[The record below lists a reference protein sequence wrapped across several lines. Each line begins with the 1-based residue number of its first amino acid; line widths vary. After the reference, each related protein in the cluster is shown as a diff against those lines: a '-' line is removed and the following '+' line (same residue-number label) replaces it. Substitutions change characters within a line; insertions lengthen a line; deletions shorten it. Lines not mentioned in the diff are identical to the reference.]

1 MENNLTLNSEKIQFK
16 QKQVSF
22 YGYVWS
28 DQGISPDPKKIQ
40 ALKHMEFPPDK
51 ETMRSFLGM
60 INYLDRYSVLSA
72 HLTAPLSSLTHQ
84 ATDYK
89 PGKVHLEN
97 FQWLKMEI
105 SNVKA
110 LPYFNTSAET
120 TLQTDASKKGLGAC
134 LIQNGKVVCYA
145 SRTITKTEKN
155 YQNLEREALGTI
167 WGMEKFHY
175 FLYGKEF
182 TLETDQKPLV
192 SIYKKHMV
200 DISPRVQRLIVRS
213 LPYQPFNVIYKK
225 GKDIPVA
232 DALSRVTPMDP
243 EDNTKLPITAVNL
256 ITVHILLCAHPQ
268 DTFSRKLDQLRKSTA
283 QDNQLTRLSHYINTG
298 FPCEKKNLP
307 TDLQEY
313 WNYRDTLSIKNG
325 LLTCGSR
332 IIVPQEMQAEMLQCI
347 HNGHQGKE
355 RCLLR
360 ARNTVFWPKI
370 TYDIQEL
377 IARCIICQEH
387 GKSQPIIG
395 ITQELPPFPW
405 HTLATD
411 IFYWKRMDFLIVAD
425 VFSKYFLVR
434 KLANSTS
441 AAVCAEIA
449 TIVTEL
455 GLPHIIRSDNGPCY
469 NSKEFQQL
477 LQCYN
482 ITHHTS
488 SPHHPRSNGFVE
500 RMVGVAKKLMDK
512 AGSEGKPW
520 ISGLY
525 EYRVTPQSGSIAS
538 PLQLITQRTPREK
551 DLPQLPSTLGA
562 QEMYETHQELIWRQP
577 NKPERN
583 YIELTPGMAV
593 WVQHRQ
599 STSWEP
605 ATVVSQSSSNSYW
618 IMQENSTD
626 QPKVY
631 RRTRSILKI
640 RSTDIRQTRHNY
652 SQLTEIKKAK
662 FQTPFPYNDER
673 NFVKRNPVKKIS
685 DDLVHPTKS
694 DTSSVSASIFS
705 EEREEIAEDIPVPAD
720 IPAPASAPAPT
731 LETVKEQPYT
741 PGSRKS
747 TRKNLGRPASTFSD
761 FYM

>member
-1 MENNLTLNSEKIQFK
+1 
-16 QKQVSF
+16 
-22 YGYVWS
+22 
-28 DQGISPDPKKIQ
+28 
-40 ALKHMEFPPDK
+40 
-51 ETMRSFLGM
+51 
-60 INYLDRYSVLSA
+60 
-72 HLTAPLSSLTHQ
+72 
-84 ATDYK
+84 
-89 PGKVHLEN
+89 
-97 FQWLKMEI
+97 
-105 SNVKA
+105 
-110 LPYFNTSAET
+110 
-120 TLQTDASKKGLGAC
+120 
-134 LIQNGKVVCYA
+134 
-145 SRTITKTEKN
+145 
-155 YQNLEREALGTI
+155 
-167 WGMEKFHY
+167 MEKFHY
-175 FLYGKEF
+175 FLYGKKF

-213 LPYQPFNVIYKK
+213 FPYQLFNVIYKK

-232 DALSRVTPMDP
+232 DVLSRVTPMDP
-243 EDNTKLPITAVNL
+243 EDNIKLPIIAVNL
-256 ITVHILLCAHPQ
+256 ITVHILLSAHPQ
-268 DTFSRKLDQLRKSTA
+268 DTFSRKLHQLRKSTA

-313 WNYRDTLSIKNG
+313 WNYRDTLSIENE
-325 LLTCGSR
+325 CGSR
-332 IIVPQEMQAEMLQCI
+332 IIVPQEMRAEMLQYI
-347 HNGHQGKE
+347 HDGHQGKE

-360 ARNTVFWPKI
+360 ARNTAFWPKI

-377 IARCIICQEH
+377 IERCIICQEH
-387 GKSQPIIG
+387 GKSQPITG

-455 GLPHIIRSDNGPCY
+455 GLPHIIRSDNGPYY

-477 LQCYN
+477 LQRYN
-482 ITHHTS
+482 ITHQTS

-512 AGSEGKPW
+512 AGSKRKPW

-538 PLQLITQRTPREK
+538 LLQLITQCTPREK
-551 DLPQLPSTLGA
+551 DLPQLPGILGA
-562 QEMYETHQELIWRQP
+562 QEMHETHQELIRRQP
-577 NKPERN
+577 NKPKRN
-583 YIELTPGMAV
+583 YTELTPGMAV

-599 STSWEP
+599 NTSWEP
-605 ATVVSQSSSNSYW
+605 ATVASQSSSNSYW
-618 IMQENSTD
+618 IMQENGTD

-631 RRTRSILKI
+631 RRTRSMLKI
-640 RSTDIRQTRHNY
+640 RSTNVRQTRHNY

-662 FQTPFPYNDER
+662 FQNPFTYNNER
-673 NFVKRNPVKKIS
+673 NFVDCNPVKKIL
-685 DDLVHPTKS
+685 DDLVYPTK
-694 DTSSVSASIFS
+694 DTSSASILS
-705 EEREEIAEDIPVPAD
+705 ELEREEIADV
-720 IPAPASAPAPT
+720 PAPAPADT

>member
-1 MENNLTLNSEKIQFK
+1 M
-16 QKQVSF
+16 
-22 YGYVWS
+22 
-28 DQGISPDPKKIQ
+28 
-40 ALKHMEFPPDK
+40 
-51 ETMRSFLGM
+51 
-60 INYLDRYSVLSA
+60 
-72 HLTAPLSSLTHQ
+72 
-84 ATDYK
+84 
-89 PGKVHLEN
+89 
-97 FQWLKMEI
+97 
-105 SNVKA
+105 
-110 LPYFNTSAET
+110 
-120 TLQTDASKKGLGAC
+120 
-134 LIQNGKVVCYA
+134 
-145 SRTITKTEKN
+145 
-155 YQNLEREALGTI
+155 
-167 WGMEKFHY
+167 
-175 FLYGKEF
+175 
-182 TLETDQKPLV
+182 
-192 SIYKKHMV
+192 
-200 DISPRVQRLIVRS
+200 
-213 LPYQPFNVIYKK
+213 
-225 GKDIPVA
+225 
-232 DALSRVTPMDP
+232 
-243 EDNTKLPITAVNL
+243 
-256 ITVHILLCAHPQ
+256 
-268 DTFSRKLDQLRKSTA
+268 
-283 QDNQLTRLSHYINTG
+283 QDNQLTRLSCYINTG
-298 FPCEKKNLP
+298 FLCEKKNLP

-332 IIVPQEMQAEMLQCI
+332 IIVPKEMQAEMLQYI
-347 HNGHQGKE
+347 HDGHQGKE

-370 TYDIQEL
+370 TCDIQEL
-377 IARCIICQEH
+377 IERCIICQEH

-455 GLPHIIRSDNGPCY
+455 GLPHIIRSDNSPCY

-477 LQCYN
+477 LQRYN

-562 QEMYETHQELIWRQP
+562 QEMYETHQELIRRQP
-577 NKPERN
+577 NRPERN

-599 STSWEP
+599 NTSWEP

-618 IMQENSTD
+618 IMQENGTD
-626 QPKVY
+626 QPRVY
-631 RRTRSILKI
+631 RRTRSMLKI
-640 RSTDIRQTRHNY
+640 RCTDVRQPRHDY
-652 SQLTEIKKAK
+652 SQLTENQKAK
-662 FQTPFPYNDER
+662 FQTPYIFNEER
-673 NFVKRNPVKKIS
+673 NSVKHNSVSKIPN
-685 DDLVHPTKS
+685 DLVNQTKS
-694 DTSSVSASIFS
+694 VTASVSDSIF
-705 EEREEIAEDIPVPAD
+705 
-720 IPAPASAPAPT
+720 
-731 LETVKEQPYT
+731 
-741 PGSRKS
+741 
-747 TRKNLGRPASTFSD
+747 
-761 FYM
+761 